1 MAMEIKITNQQTF
14 SLAIE
19 TIVKDKNMPYLD
31 AVLKYCEENNVEV
44 ESVARLLMSKNSK
57 IRQHIQREASDL
69 NLLKEKLSS
78 LPI

>member
-1 MAMEIKITNQQTF
+1 MEIKMANQATF

-19 TIVKDKNMPYLD
+19 TLVKDKNMPYLD
-31 AVLKYCEENNVEV
+31 AVLMYCENEKLEV

-57 IRQHIQREASDL
+57 IRQHIEKEASDN
-69 NLLKEKLSS
+69 NLLVKKISS